1 MQETY
6 YKAIKQRIFFEGID
20 RVQSDN
26 VYAVGNPIKT
36 VYSAVPENL
45 ECDILIVGGG
55 LAGLSLAYQFAKHGQ
70 KFLLIEAQ
78 TIGEAA
84 SGINGGF
91 CSPGWSSDFDT
102 LSAQFGREAAHA
114 FYRLSIEGLRW
125 MQSFKDKHEFK
136 LMDVK
141 GGIVSL
147 SMLKSEK
154 AAQKDFFDSDRSF
167 SNEYQF
173 ISRNEL
179 RDYVRSQVYQS
190 GVLNKS
196 GFSFNPLNFLIGLKN
211 TINLSHPNIIFENS
225 KMKNF
230 FESDKF
236 CQINLTNGKTIR
248 ARKLVIATGGYGGIE
263 TGFLRTRWL
272 PITTSIAVTSPLSN
286 EVREIINPNFA
297 FSDDRRAGN
306 YFRLIGDNQLLWGR
320 GISAFKSPDPKRVV
334 RDANKDIQKFFP
346 TLEETNRCKSLK
358 FDFAWSGKM
367 AYSKSMMPYVG
378 RLTPR
383 TYALTGFGGHGMNTA
398 PAAAIVLAEH
408 FLGLSNRISIF
419 KKIPY
424 KWNGFKIG
432 PLAAEATYRMMA
444 VKDVINQL
452 FISINKK

>member
-1 MQETY
+1 
-6 YKAIKQRIFFEGID
+6 FFEGID

-211 TINLSHPNIIFENS
+211 
-225 KMKNF
+225 
-230 FESDKF
+230 
-236 CQINLTNGKTIR
+236 
-248 ARKLVIATGGYGGIE
+248 
-263 TGFLRTRWL
+263 
-272 PITTSIAVTSPLSN
+272 
-286 EVREIINPNFA
+286 
-297 FSDDRRAGN
+297 
-306 YFRLIGDNQLLWGR
+306 
-320 GISAFKSPDPKRVV
+320 
-334 RDANKDIQKFFP
+334 
-346 TLEETNRCKSLK
+346 
-358 FDFAWSGKM
+358 
-367 AYSKSMMPYVG
+367 
-378 RLTPR
+378 
-383 TYALTGFGGHGMNTA
+383 
-398 PAAAIVLAEH
+398 
-408 FLGLSNRISIF
+408 
-419 KKIPY
+419 
-424 KWNGFKIG
+424 
-432 PLAAEATYRMMA
+432 
-444 VKDVINQL
+444 
-452 FISINKK
+452 